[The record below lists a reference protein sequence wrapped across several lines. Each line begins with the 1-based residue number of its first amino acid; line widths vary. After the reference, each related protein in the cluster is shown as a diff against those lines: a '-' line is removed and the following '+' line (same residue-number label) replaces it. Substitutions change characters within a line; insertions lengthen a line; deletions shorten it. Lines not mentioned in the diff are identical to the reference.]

1 MIRRNIA
8 LCASFAALTML
19 LSAMWLRSLWWKEE
33 IVWIFAP
40 DRYIHV
46 ESDRGNLSSS
56 FFDLRGQVRTP
67 SGDPRTFIVRRRWL
81 STSDR
86 YQGFGGYVSRDS
98 AFIASPYWF
107 LVLTAA
113 TLGMLT
119 APLRP
124 SWRFSLRTLLITTTL
139 LAIALGLAMSLAT

>member
-8 LCASFAALTML
+8 LCASFAALTLL
-19 LSAMWLRSLWWKEE
+19 LSAMWLRSLWWKDEV
-33 IVWIFAP
+33 VWIFAP
-40 DRYIHV
+40 DRFIQV
-46 ESDRGNLSSS
+46 ESDRGNLLSA
-56 FFDLRGQVRTP
+56 FRDMRRVVRSP
-67 SGDPRTFIVRRRWL
+67 SNHPRTFTFRSRWL

-86 YQGFGGYVSRDS
+86 YRGFGGYVSRQF

-124 SWRFSLRTLLITTTL
+124 SWRFSLRSLFIATTL
-139 LAIALGLAMSLAT
+139 LAVLLGLIMWLTL